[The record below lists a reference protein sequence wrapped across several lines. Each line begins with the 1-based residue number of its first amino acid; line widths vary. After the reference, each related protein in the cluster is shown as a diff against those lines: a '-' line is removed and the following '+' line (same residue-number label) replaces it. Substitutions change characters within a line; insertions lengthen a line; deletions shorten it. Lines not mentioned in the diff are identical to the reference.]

1 MMKLPPKAIALM
13 ASGLVLAGTSGA
25 LGAVALTGSAT
36 QAPTKTTTVNIGTG
50 ATGPQGPAGPAGPQ
64 GPKGD
69 PGTGGGVENC
79 PVGSTFQAV
88 VLNSPSGH
96 VEIWTCVKT

>member
-1 MMKLPPKAIALM
+1 MKLPNKAIALM

-25 LGAVALTGSAT
+25 LGAVALTGAIA
-36 QAPTKTTTVNIGTG
+36 QAPTKTTTVNVGTG
-50 ATGPQGPAGPAGPQ
+50 VAGPQGPAGPAGPQ

-69 PGTGGGVENC
+69 PGTGGGAEKC
-79 PVGSTFQAV
+79 PTGSTFQAV
-88 VLNSPSGH
+88 VINSPGGQ